1 MKDFIAS
8 EKFLIGSNGQVG
20 GVAPNA
26 VNDIIKWDGT
36 KWVAGVNPGGNG
48 GGGSA
53 VAAPF
58 TTSLYSG
65 STTYSVVFPEP
76 FDITPSI
83 ATDLEITGDGP
94 IIPYTISNLTTN
106 GYDVIFA
113 KEIPNNNYKIH
124 TVFGGGGGGT
134 GGGDSTLSGE
144 SLQEID
150 RQITANA
157 VDIFVYNTQQDSDG
171 GTWRSRTSHTS
182 WYNEALNTATRG
194 SRREFPAVAVIVAET
209 DKVTIYDGDDPDLPM
224 WMVFNPA
231 TTNNY
236 RVFLGYNT
244 SPNVSSVTALNGQL
258 SIGSQ
263 STLNVVRFLHDNDFR
278 TGSTASWYT
287 SQNVEQRNDEYAS
300 TETEVNLKL
309 INSAIN
315 DVAMTVLP
323 NAPIDSETGLPV
335 PTIAVATDGGASVI
349 KHDGSVVNLLTPYA
363 GFENVTKISFSSD
376 GRLHFNMYD
385 EIRPGRYFML
395 TDIPDKDE
403 TLQMSFEPDGDSFNK
418 LYILDPGAQS
428 YYSAG
433 NIRETTTIT
442 KALNDNFAE
451 KIQVLSDSRNVFG
464 SSGGLT
470 FLDYNKNIIPS
481 INESAEGMVCYAT
494 SSYNTGWMPGDIK
507 LATLSDTKN
516 ETVGVDETTEL
527 IVDGSGNWVGD
538 FDVAADVSEW
548 TGSGGTIDGS
558 LGYVR
563 ITQTTNSTAYL
574 TIPINTVVGKKYKI
588 SADIRTS
595 VADTVNTGAAFY
607 IGETAYQNDVAL
619 RRPMVSEGSFSSFSL
634 EFVATTS
641 VTHITLASW
650 AQSGD
655 HVEFDNVSVKQTG
668 ELVTNGTFDNG
679 IEGWIDQSS
688 GTQSVDST
696 NVSAGELT
704 LTRLNSDVEQ
714 VSQLLNLVEGKR
726 YVLSFDVTA
735 SINDKG
741 EIWVGTDLPLDNQ
754 VLEDGGQTAKS
765 ALGTGN
771 ILGVGS
777 YLYTFTAGSTNYLSM
792 RVGGNDTISWDNI
805 SVRLAEEDRSAN
817 DKGLQVFGEI
827 DKTPVA
833 TGADLVAYSGFSSGN
848 YLMQPYNPD
857 LDFGTGDFCVMGWAK
872 TTSDANQKIFTR
884 DLNLTNR
891 FQVYINNGGVS
902 VFTEEDDQFSYL
914 EGSTDVNNGSW
925 FNFFCIRRSGVL
937 EVYVNGKQET
947 AQASGN
953 HETARNLNFGQIPS
967 YAGIHIHNS
976 ANYFEG
982 SIALLRISATAP
994 TAEQVAKIY
1003 RDEKALFQ
1011 DGAQATLYGTSDAVT
1026 ALAYD
1031 NSENLL
1037 HVGTASGRSVF
1048 NGLKR
1053 VDNTTTAVTTAV
1065 SANEGLVIEQ

>member
-1 MKDFIAS
+1 M
-8 EKFLIGSNGQVG
+8 V
-20 GVAPNA
+20 VAEN
-26 VNDIIKWDGT
+26 
-36 KWVAGVNPGGNG
+36 
-48 GGGSA
+48 
-53 VAAPF
+53 
-58 TTSLYSG
+58 
-65 STTYSVVFPEP
+65 
-76 FDITPSI
+76 
-83 ATDLEITGDGP
+83 
-94 IIPYTISNLTTN
+94 
-106 GYDVIFA
+106 
-113 KEIPNNNYKIH
+113 
-124 TVFGGGGGGT
+124 
-134 GGGDSTLSGE
+134 
-144 SLQEID
+144 
-150 RQITANA
+150 
-157 VDIFVYNTQQDSDG
+157 
-171 GTWRSRTSHTS
+171 
-182 WYNEALNTATRG
+182 
-194 SRREFPAVAVIVAET
+194 FPAVAVIVAEA
-209 DKVTIYDGDDPDLPM
+209 DKVTIYDGDDPDLSM

-300 TETEVNLKL
+300 TQTEVNLKL

-335 PTIAVATDGGASVI
+335 PTIAVATDGGVSVI

-363 GFENVTKISFSSD
+363 GFENVTEISFSSD

-395 TDIPDKDE
+395 TDIPDKNE
-403 TLQMSFEPDGDSFNK
+403 TLQMSFAPDGDSFNK
-418 LYILDPGAQS
+418 LYILDPGAHS
-428 YYSAG
+428 Y
-433 NIRETTTIT
+433 TTTIT

-470 FLDYNKNIIPS
+470 FLDYNKNIMPS
-481 INESAEGMVCYAT
+481 INEPAEGMVCYAT

-527 IVDGSGNWVGD
+527 VANGGFDADDTSGWTLSGSPTIAFSTSGVIDVTGDGEGLYQDIAPGTYLVSVGNISGTGGEVRFTDMNSSTQL
-538 FDVAADVSEW
+538 FAAS
-548 TGSGGTIDGS
+548 
-558 LGYVR
+558 
-563 ITQTTNSTAYL
+563 
-574 TIPINTVVGKKYKI
+574 
-588 SADIRTS
+588 
-595 VADTVNTGAAFY
+595 
-607 IGETAYQNDVAL
+607 
-619 RRPMVSEGSFSSFSL
+619 
-634 EFVATTS
+634 
-641 VTHITLASW
+641 
-650 AQSGD
+650 QSGD
-655 HVEFDNVSVKQTG
+655 SLVITSSGNLRVYVRASGNNLASFDNISVKQTG
-668 ELVTNGTFDNG
+668 ELITNGTFDNG
-679 IEGWIDQSS
+679 IANWIDQSS

-696 NVSAGELT
+696 NVSAGGLT
-704 LTRLNSDVEQ
+704 LTRLDGDVEQ
-714 VSQLLNLVEGKR
+714 VSQLLDLVEGKR
-726 YVLSFDVTA
+726 YLLSFDVTT
-735 SINDKG
+735 SINNKG

-777 YLYTFTAGSTNYLSM
+777 YLYTFTAGSTNYLSI

-805 SVRLAEEDRSAN
+805 SVRLAEEDRSVN

-833 TGADLVAYSGFSSGN
+833 PGADLVAYSGFSANN

-857 LDFGTGDFCVMGWAK
+857 LDFGTGDFSIMGWFNAGSSTGAVK
-872 TTSDANQKIFTR
+872 AILGKYDVWGSNEP
-884 DLNLTNR
+884 N
-891 FQVYINNGGVS
+891 
-902 VFTEEDDQFSYL
+902 FSSRTGFNIAIHL
-914 EGSTDVNNGSW
+914 DGSFYFYS
-925 FNFFCIRRSGVL
+925 RSNGVL
-937 EVYVNGKQET
+937 ENTPYSNAGTNLHTNTWNHFCVNRTDGYIKTYINGSEYSSVITNNINISIDKSIYIGKYPII
-947 AQASGN
+947 N
-953 HETARNLNFGQIPS
+953 HSSCEN
-967 YAGIHIHNS
+967 GISLI
-976 ANYFEG
+976 
-982 SIALLRISATAP
+982 RISKTAP
-994 TAEQVAKIY
+994 TPEQIAKIY
-1003 RDEKALFQ
+1003 RDEKPLFQ

-1031 NSENLL
+1031 DSENLL
-1037 HVGTASGRSVF
+1037 HVGTASGRSTF